1 MSAWCCRCVA
11 LKRARKSYKK
21 KFGIDGVEEDQ
32 LVCRICYEG
41 GEGLIVPCLCT
52 GSSKCVHRRCLDNWR
67 ATRHN
72 EQCFTHCTTCNYKYR
87 LCMNQPRVS
96 KRVKLCLLL
105 IRDILTFFIIAELLI
120 VLMSVIC
127 YGLDIPAGKNIWRI
141 FPHQSW
147 PDAAQVGVYY
157 LAGIVFFFAC
167 LGLIGLLVGSFC
179 FCCKTPGCCNDSDA
193 AFIGLYCCWF
203 GYPCHLGYYYPATP
217 VYRSGCAGCVGCNAN
232 KIDYDTKK
240 QISLVICILLP
251 IILVFLVIT
260 GIIFSTV
267 ILVWFILVL
276 CRRHFSILYKRERAK
291 EEVVCNLFMYEYA
304 AIENLPAFL
313 DYEGAP
319 QEV

>member
-1 MSAWCCRCVA
+1 MSAWCCHCTSRNNY
-11 LKRARKSYKK
+11 RAIGSS
-21 KFGIDGVEEDQ
+21 GEHLNEGDM
-32 LVCRICYEG
+32 CRICYEG
-41 GEGLIVPCLCT
+41 GEGLIAPCLCT
-52 GSSKCVHRRCLDNWR
+52 GSSKWVHRRCLDNWR

-72 EQCFTHCTTCNYKYR
+72 EQSFTHCTTCNYKYR
-87 LCMNQPRVS
+87 LCMKQPRVS

-105 IRDILTFFIIAELLI
+105 TRDVLTFLIIAELLI

-179 FCCKTPGCCNDSDA
+179 LCCKTPGCCNDSDA
-193 AFIGLYCCWF
+193 AFLGLYCCWF

-217 VYRSGCAGCVGCNAN
+217 VYGGGCIGCAGCYGTGANCNVGGNSHVL
-232 KIDYDTKK
+232 I
-240 QISLVICILLP
+240 IMLL
-251 IILVFLVIT
+251 IILVILVII
-260 GIIFSTV
+260 GIIFATV
-267 ILVWFILVL
+267 ILVWFILVVG
-276 CRRHFSILYKRERAK
+276 RRHFNILYKRERAK
-291 EEVVCNLFMYEYA
+291 EEVVCDLSMYEYA
-304 AIENLPAFL
+304 AIGKLPDFL